1 MNETIPYVSPLLEII
16 QINLESSMLQGVSN
30 QSFNEDEDDIFN
42 S

>member
-16 QINLESSMLQGVSN
+16 QINLELSMLQGVSN

>member
-1 MNETIPYVSPLLEII
+1 MNELIPYISPKLEMI

>member
-1 MNETIPYVSPLLEII
+1 MI